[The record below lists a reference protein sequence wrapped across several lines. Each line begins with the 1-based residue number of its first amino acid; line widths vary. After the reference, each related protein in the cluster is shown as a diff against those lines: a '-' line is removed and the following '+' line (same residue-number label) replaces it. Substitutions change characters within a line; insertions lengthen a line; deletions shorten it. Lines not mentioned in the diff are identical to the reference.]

1 MKKITS
7 LILTAALSLLF
18 TVSAFAS
25 CDSASS
31 FSNQELQTS
40 TTPEQTVTKFSLE
53 TSSSG
58 EQYLLNET
66 TGEKTI
72 AAYAY
77 NENGELV
84 KISLS
89 ECKRIKESSVPID
102 NGIESR
108 ANPVNTVLPQAITY
122 RYVET
127 SAYVGNG
134 IPVKVSADMRG
145 PGRITT
151 IQATTVSCGFGGD
164 ISLTG
169 TIKKVIELGA
179 SFTWNVSL
187 STEASNSYEFDPI
200 PAGEIGYVQF
210 IPYYNV
216 SIGDLYQGHSESS
229 LPDTYKGEVWGQS
242 PKKLASGLAD
252 GLYELVIK

>member
-1 MKKITS
+1 MKKLMLLLLTVVLS
-7 LILTAALSLLF
+7 LSLTAPAC
-18 TVSAFAS
+18 AS
-25 CDSASS
+25 CI
-31 FSNQELQTS
+31 SNPEMQAS
-40 TTPEQTVTKFSLE
+40 TTPAQNASRFSLE
-53 TSSSG
+53 TSSAG

-77 NENGELV
+77 NEDGELV

-89 ECKRIKESSVPID
+89 DCKRIKESSPALPSDNVPTSQAKAADLI
-102 NGIESR
+102 
-108 ANPVNTVLPQAITY
+108 LPNAITY
-122 RYVET
+122 RYVEK
-127 SAYVGNG
+127 SSYVESGTP
-134 IPVKVSADMRG
+134 IKVSADMRG
-145 PGRITT
+145 PGKITT
-151 IQATTVSCGFGGD
+151 IQATTVSCSFGGD

-169 TIKKVIELGA
+169 TIKKKIELGA
-179 SFTWNVSL
+179 SFAWNASL

-216 SIGDLYQGHSESS
+216 SIGDLYQGNSESS